1 MSKMSE
7 ESQGIMYVTHENELA
22 DPEVLMQVNEW
33 VLTSIASLIA
43 HDNVDLHATLRR
55 DITSLTPVI
64 AGSLG
69 TVRLDIL
76 QATALMEVIYPVK
89 YAIFSADDR

>member
-1 MSKMSE
+1 
-7 ESQGIMYVTHENELA
+7 
-22 DPEVLMQVNEW
+22 MQVNEL

-55 DITSLTPVI
+55 DITSLTLTR

-76 QATALMEVIYPVK
+76 
-89 YAIFSADDR
+89 